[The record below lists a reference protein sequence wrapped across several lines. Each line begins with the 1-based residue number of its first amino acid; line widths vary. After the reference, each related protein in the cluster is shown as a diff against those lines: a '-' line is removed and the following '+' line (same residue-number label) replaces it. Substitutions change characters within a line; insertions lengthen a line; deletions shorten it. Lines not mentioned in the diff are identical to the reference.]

1 MPDGP
6 GPSDAGARADGP
18 PPPGAGVEATGR
30 GARALLCLAVALAV
44 AHAVVV
50 GLRRNEGD
58 LRVYH
63 DTVGRLVAGLDLYQT
78 LEGPDPTRP
87 TGFIY
92 PLPFALVYAPLT
104 ALPFPVVRV
113 VWALLMGL
121 LAVRCYMVGLRLT
134 FPEGAAAWARAGRGR
149 LLALAVALAASLRF
163 VLSDLQHGQVNVLV
177 LWLALEGVAAAARG
191 REGAAGAWL
200 AGATLVKLTPGLL
213 VAGEWAA
220 GRRRLAAAAAGVGV
234 VLAAIP
240 ALVLGPRAT
249 VDATWRFVAE
259 VTPWNARFHAWVGNN
274 VSLTGLLHRLLVGE
288 ADAGQAPAPM
298 LLALDPAVGRGVALA
313 ASTLAL
319 AAALVLAR
327 RLAGPARPALL
338 FAATPLISPI
348 AWKPHLVVV
357 LLPALVAARLA
368 LEDGRAAPRV
378 LAALAAAC
386 LLAGREVVGRDLAD
400 AATRWGAPTLGLA
413 LLAAALVVLGP
424 RREAVPPAAGPGAP

>member
-1 MPDGP
+1 MNA
-6 GPSDAGARADGP
+6 PSPAPRAP
-18 PPPGAGVEATGR
+18 R
-30 GARALLCLAVALAV
+30 LLLAVAVAAAI
-44 AHAVVV
+44 AHAVLV
-50 GLRRNEGD
+50 GFRRNEGD

-104 ALPFPVVRV
+104 ALPFPIVRV
-113 VWALLMGL
+113 AWALLMGL
-121 LAVRCYMVGLRLT
+121 LAVRCYVVALRLT
-134 FPEGAAAWARAGRGR
+134 FPDGALPWAGRSR
-149 LLALAVALAASLRF
+149 LRWAALAVAVAASLRF

-177 LWLALEGVAAAARG
+177 LWLSLEGVAAAAGG
-191 REGAAGAWL
+191 RDRAAGAWL
-200 AGATLVKLTPGLL
+200 AAAALVKLTPGLL

-220 GRRRLAAAAAGVGV
+220 GRRRLAAAAAGVGAA
-234 VLAAIP
+234 LAAAP

-249 VDATWRFVAE
+249 LDATWRFVTE

-274 VSLTGLLHRLLVGE
+274 ASLTGLLHRLLVGE

-298 LLALDPAVGRGVALA
+298 LLALDPATGRAAALA
-313 ASTLAL
+313 ASVVALGAAL
-319 AAALVLAR
+319 ALAR
-327 RLAGPARPALL
+327 RLDGPARPALL
-338 FAATPLISPI
+338 LAAIPLISPI

-368 LEDGRAAPRV
+368 VEARRAGP
-378 LAALAAAC
+378 AALLALSAAC

-400 AATRWGAPTLGLA
+400 AATRWGAPTVGLA
-413 LLAAALVVLGP
+413 LLAGVIAALGP
-424 RREAVPPAAGPGAP
+424 VRGAGAAGAEAGAATPPP